1 MVKAALQLFSQRGLD
16 TPLTAI
22 AKEAGVAVQT
32 VYFTFHTKSALLM
45 AAHDYAVLGEGR
57 TDPLDHPA
65 AERMRRTLGPRAV
78 IEAIV
83 EVNADIL
90 PRIGPLLGQMQ
101 SAIADPEIAAFVAD
115 REKLRVEGYGR
126 LVDELMSRSPL
137 RRGVDREGA
146 RDIMLAMTIPQ
157 LSLFLIGRRGWST
170 DEWRKWAV
178 QTLCD
183 QLLPPRRAPARKGSE
198 SAAD

>member
-1 MVKAALQLFSQRGLD
+1 MVKAALQLFSERGLD

-32 VYFTFHTKSALLM
+32 LYFTFHTKSALLM

-57 TDPLDHPA
+57 SDPLDHPA
-65 AERMRRTLGPRAV
+65 AERMRRTRDPRAV

-83 EVNADIL
+83 DVNAEIV

-101 SAIADPEIAAFVAD
+101 SAMADPEIAGFIAD

-126 LVDELMSRSPL
+126 QVDELMSRSPL
-137 RRGVDREGA
+137 RRGLDRERA

-157 LSLFLIGRRGWST
+157 LTLFLIRSRGWSI
-170 DEWRKWAV
+170 DEWRTWAV

-183 QLLPPRRAPARKGSE
+183 ELLPPRGAPAR
-198 SAAD
+198 